1 VAYSYGGSG
10 IYLAIASADVYGPNF
25 SDIVTYHTFI
35 KKNNKCL
42 EKL

>member
-25 SDIVTYHTFI
+25 SDISHVYQ
-35 KKNNKCL
+35 KK
-42 EKL
+42 